1 MTNIVRVQPDER
13 NLKELL
19 KPYRPVAAAMN
30 AMKMRDLADLILA
43 ISSLWTDIMCTQKYI
58 IASSTDRIAGA
69 ITHYYIEKQK
79 GFTPK
84 PGELRRDP
92 EAGDDFVIL
101 PEQNLNEALEQLRP
115 VITAMKAMDLE
126 DLIDL
131 CTAVDKMRCHLT
143 AHTPEEVTATL
154 AWFYITRVKEYTP
167 KPGELRQ
174 PKSLS

>member
-1 MTNIVRVQPDER
+1 MTKIDIVQPDER

-30 AMKMRDLADLILA
+30 AMKKRDLADLIRA
-43 ISSLWTDIMCTQKYI
+43 IDSLWTDIMCTQKYI
-58 IASSTDRIAGA
+58 IASSTDRITGA

-92 EAGDDFVIL
+92 EAGDNFMIL

-131 CTAVDKMRCHLT
+131 CTAVDKMRCHISLEE
-143 AHTPEEVTATL
+143 TPEKVTATL

-174 PKSLS
+174 PES